1 MANTWD
7 TLPNEVKMK
16 LARHMMEGKEQ
27 SPDNLNRA
35 MKILSQDPNM
45 VDKTMKECYPEDS
58 AHQLQDTDPDQG
70 SDEMATAGDDYPEER
85 TIDDTVEEGL
95 ASEGESDVQQAGQ
108 VANRIPPPTEDEN
121 IQEYLAR
128 LMALM
133 RKGGGKMPAEETYA
147 GEEEELE

>member
-35 MKILSQDPNM
+35 MKILSQDPGM

-70 SDEMATAGDDYPEER
+70 SDETDVPDDAR
-85 TIDDTVEEGL
+85 TIEDTVEEGL
-95 ASEGESDVQQAGQ
+95 QGEGESDVQQAGQ
-108 VANRIPPPTEDEN
+108 VASKIPPPTEDEN
-121 IQEYLAR
+121 IQEYLMR
-128 LMALM
+128 LMSIM
-133 RKGGGKMPAEETYA
+133 KKQGGRYPMTDESYASAEDQ
-147 GEEEELE
+147 ELE